1 MSTTTIEKK
10 TATQTPAK
18 AKTTRKKAV
27 AAPMN
32 PPTAPAVEDT
42 NKTEVEAKKA
52 QELKDIETLKE
63 ARKRNASIS
72 KSLNNVQSSF
82 TRIAF
87 DLYWMYS
94 ASAFG
99 LLGYK
104 NIYDYAAREHGIARG
119 TCSDFIHIVE
129 RFASRDEHGNILE
142 EIRPELK
149 DYQSSKLI
157 ALLGVTDAQL
167 TEFSVD
173 MSVRDIKK
181 KVKDIHGEAGKSD
194 ASDCDASG
202 GDDTYN
208 GKEIIDGNFT
218 EVNSQTLVTFHN
230 IDEYNKYLD
239 GLNDL
244 IEKALKSKNFEAD
257 HKRIAVSYTHLTLP
271 TTERV

>member
-18 AKTTRKKAV
+18 AKSIRKKAV

-32 PPTAPAVEDT
+32 PPAAPAVEDT
-42 NKTEVEAKKA
+42 NKAEVEAKKA

-72 KSLNNVQSSF
+72 KSLCNVQSSF

-94 ASAFG
+94 TSAFG

-104 NIYDYAAREHGIARG
+104 NIYDCAAKEHGIARG

-129 RFASRDEHGNILE
+129 RFAKRDDAGNVLE

-194 ASDCDASG
+194 ASDCDAPG

-257 HKRIAVSYTHLTLP
+257 HKRIEIV
-271 TTERV
+271 VKW

>member
-10 TATQTPAK
+10 PVTQTPAN

-27 AAPMN
+27 TTPMN

-42 NKTEVEAKKA
+42 NKAEIEAKKA
-52 QELKDIETLKE
+52 QEAKDIETLKE
-63 ARKRNASIS
+63 AKKRKASIS
-72 KSLNNVQSSF
+72 KSLSNVQSSF

-87 DLYWMYS
+87 DLHWIS
-94 ASAFG
+94 STSAFG

-104 NIYDYAAREHGIARG
+104 NIYDYAAKEHGIARG
-119 TCSDFIHIVE
+119 TCSDFIHIVD
-129 RFASRDEHGNILE
+129 RFAKRDEHGNVLE

-181 KVKDIHGEAGKSD
+181 KVKELHGEAQSEAGETDTSGG
-194 ASDCDASG
+194 DASG
-202 GDDTYN
+202 ADTSN
-208 GKEIIDGNFT
+208 GKEIIT
-218 EVNSQTLVTFHN
+218 TTAQEVNSQTLVTFHN
-230 IDEYNKYLD
+230 MDDYNKYLD

-257 HKRIAVSYTHLTLP
+257 HKRIEIV
-271 TTERV
+271 VKW

>member
-18 AKTTRKKAV
+18 TKITRKKAV
-27 AAPMN
+27 AVPMN

-42 NKTEVEAKKA
+42 NKAEVEAKKA

-104 NIYDYAAREHGIARG
+104 NIYDYAAKEHGIARG

-194 ASDCDASG
+194 ASDCDAPGGDSS

-257 HKRIAVSYTHLTLP
+257 HKRIEIV
-271 TTERV
+271 VKW

>member
-10 TATQTPAK
+10 TATQIPAK

-42 NKTEVEAKKA
+42 NKAEIETKKA
-52 QELKDIETLKE
+52 QEAKDIETLKE
-63 ARKRNASIS
+63 AKKRKLSIS

-87 DLYWMYS
+87 DLHWIS
-94 ASAFG
+94 STSAFG

-104 NIYDYAAREHGIARG
+104 NIYDYAAKEHGIARG

-129 RFASRDEHGNILE
+129 RFAKRDDAGNILE

-181 KVKDIHGEAGKSD
+181 KVKELHGEAQDETQGEPQGKTVEADIS
-194 ASDCDASG
+194 
-202 GDDTYN
+202 N
-208 GKEIIDGNFT
+208 GKAIIDT
-218 EVNSQTLVTFHN
+218 TAQEVNSQTLVTFHN
-230 IDEYNKYLD
+230 IDDYNKYLD

-257 HKRIAVSYTHLTLP
+257 HKRIEIV
-271 TTERV
+271 VKW

>member
-1 MSTTTIEKK
+1 MTATTIEKK
-10 TATQTPAK
+10 SVNQTPEK
-18 AKTTRKKAV
+18 AKKPRKKAI

-32 PPTAPAVEDT
+32 PPTAPAVEDA
-42 NKTEVEAKKA
+42 NKAEIEVKKA
-52 QELKDIETLKE
+52 QEAKDIETLKE
-63 ARKRNASIS
+63 ARKRKASIS
-72 KSLNNVQSSF
+72 KSLSNVQSSF

-87 DLYWMYS
+87 DLHWMS
-94 ASAFG
+94 STSAFG

-104 NIYDYAAREHGIARG
+104 NIYDYAAKEHGIARG
-119 TCSDFIHIVE
+119 TCSDFIHIVD
-129 RFASRDEHGNILE
+129 RFAKRDEAGNVLE

-173 MSVRDIKK
+173 MSVRDIKR
-181 KVKDIHGEAGKSD
+181 KVKELHGEAQNEAEEAD
-194 ASDCDASG
+194 TSG
-202 GDDTYN
+202 GDTSGSNTYN
-208 GKEIIDGNFT
+208 GKEVIDADFA

-230 IDEYNKYLD
+230 MEEYNKYLD

-257 HKRIAVSYTHLTLP
+257 HKRIEIV
-271 TTERV
+271 VKW

>member
-32 PPTAPAVEDT
+32 PPTAPAVGDT
-42 NKTEVEAKKA
+42 NKAEVEAKKA

-63 ARKRNASIS
+63 AKKRNASIS

-104 NIYDYAAREHGIARG
+104 NIYDYAAKEHSIARA

-129 RFASRDEHGNILE
+129 RFAMRDDAGNVLE

-149 DYQSSKLI
+149 NYQSSKLI

-181 KVKDIHGEAGKSD
+181 KVKDIHGESGKSD
-194 ASDCDASG
+194 KRPKAKASDCNAPG
-202 GDDTYN
+202 GDGTYN

-257 HKRIAVSYTHLTLP
+257 HKRIEIV
-271 TTERV
+271 VKW

>member
-10 TATQTPAK
+10 IATQTPAK
-18 AKTTRKKAV
+18 AKATRKKAV
-27 AAPMN
+27 AVPMN
-32 PPTAPAVEDT
+32 PPTALAVEDT
-42 NKTEVEAKKA
+42 NKAEVEAKKA

-94 ASAFG
+94 TSAFG

-104 NIYDYAAREHGIARG
+104 NIYDCAAKEHGIARG

-129 RFASRDEHGNILE
+129 RFAKRDNTGNVLE

-181 KVKDIHGEAGKSD
+181 KVKELHGEVQD
-194 ASDCDASG
+194 ESG
-202 GDDTYN
+202 EADTSGVDTSN
-208 GKEIIDGNFT
+208 GKEIIDT
-218 EVNSQTLVTFHN
+218 TAQEVNSQTLVTFHN
-230 IDEYNKYLD
+230 MDEYNKYLD

-257 HKRIAVSYTHLTLP
+257 HKRIEIV
-271 TTERV
+271 VKW

>member
-10 TATQTPAK
+10 PATQTPAK
-18 AKTTRKKAV
+18 AKATRKKAV
-27 AAPMN
+27 AVPMN
-32 PPTAPAVEDT
+32 PPTAPAVEGT
-42 NKTEVEAKKA
+42 NKAEVEAKKA

-63 ARKRNASIS
+63 ARKRKASIS
-72 KSLNNVQSSF
+72 KSLSNVQSSF

-87 DLYWMYS
+87 DLHWMS
-94 ASAFG
+94 STSAFG

-104 NIYDYAAREHGIARG
+104 NIYDYAAKEHGIARG
-119 TCSDFIHIVE
+119 TCSDFIHIVD
-129 RFASRDEHGNILE
+129 RFAERDEAGNILE
-142 EIRPELK
+142 KIRPDLK

-181 KVKDIHGEAGKSD
+181 KVKALHGEEEDKTKD
-194 ASDCDASG
+194 ADTSG
-202 GDDTYN
+202 ADTSN
-208 GKEIIDGNFT
+208 GKEIINT
-218 EVNSQTLVTFHN
+218 TAQEVNSQTLVTFHN
-230 IDEYNKYLD
+230 IDDYNKYLD

-257 HKRIAVSYTHLTLP
+257 HKRIEIV
-271 TTERV
+271 VKW

>member
-18 AKTTRKKAV
+18 TKITRKKAV

-32 PPTAPAVEDT
+32 PPTAPSVEDT

-52 QELKDIETLKE
+52 QEAKDIETLKE
-63 ARKRNASIS
+63 AKKRNASIS
-72 KSLNNVQSSF
+72 KSLCNVQSSF

-94 ASAFG
+94 TSAFS

-104 NIYDYAAREHGIARG
+104 NIYDCAAKEHGIARG

-129 RFASRDEHGNILE
+129 RFAKRDDAGNVLE

-181 KVKDIHGEAGKSD
+181 KVKELHGEAQD
-194 ASDCDASG
+194 EAQDETIEA
-202 GDDTYN
+202 DTSS
-208 GKEIIDGNFT
+208 GKEIIDT
-218 EVNSQTLVTFHN
+218 TAQEVNSQTLVTFHN
-230 IDEYNKYLD
+230 MEEYNKYLD

-257 HKRIAVSYTHLTLP
+257 HKRIEIV
-271 TTERV
+271 VKW

>member
-1 MSTTTIEKK
+1 MSIATIEKK

-27 AAPMN
+27 AVPMN

-42 NKTEVEAKKA
+42 NKAEVEAKKA

-63 ARKRNASIS
+63 ARKRKASIS

-104 NIYDYAAREHGIARG
+104 NIYDYAAKEHGIARG

-129 RFASRDEHGNILE
+129 RFAIRDEHGNILE

-167 TEFSVD
+167 TEFSVG

-194 ASDCDASG
+194 ASGGNSSG
-202 GDDTYN
+202 VNTHN
-208 GKEIIDGNFT
+208 GKAIIDGNFT
-218 EVNSQTLVTFHN
+218 EINSKTLMTFRS
-230 IDEYNKYLD
+230 IDDFKRFVP
-239 GLNDL
+239 LNNL
-244 IEKALKSKNFEAD
+244 IETALLNKAFESEN
-257 HKRIAVSYTHLTLP
+257 R
-271 TTERV
+271 RVEVVVKW

>member
-1 MSTTTIEKK
+1 MSTTTIEMK

-32 PPTAPAVEDT
+32 PPTAPAVGDT
-42 NKTEVEAKKA
+42 NKAEVEAKKA

-94 ASAFG
+94 TSAFG

-104 NIYDYAAREHGIARG
+104 NIYDCAAKEHGIARG

-129 RFASRDEHGNILE
+129 RFAKRDDAGNVLE

-181 KVKDIHGEAGKSD
+181 KVKELHGEAQDEAQDEAGEAD
-194 ASDCDASG
+194 ISG
-202 GDDTYN
+202 ADTSN
-208 GKEIIDGNFT
+208 GKEIIDT
-218 EVNSQTLVTFHN
+218 TAQEVNSQTLVTFHN
-230 IDEYNKYLD
+230 IDDYNKYLD

-244 IEKALKSKNFEAD
+244 IEKALKSKNFEVD
-257 HKRIAVSYTHLTLP
+257 HKRIEIV
-271 TTERV
+271 VKW

>member
-10 TATQTPAK
+10 PTTQTPAK

-42 NKTEVEAKKA
+42 NKAEVEAKKA
-52 QELKDIETLKE
+52 QEAKDIETLKE
-63 ARKRNASIS
+63 AKKRNASIS
-72 KSLNNVQSSF
+72 KSLCNVQSSF

-94 ASAFG
+94 TSAFS

-104 NIYDYAAREHGIARG
+104 NIYDCAAKEHGIARG

-129 RFASRDEHGNILE
+129 RFAKRDDAGNVLE

-181 KVKDIHGEAGKSD
+181 KVKELHGEAQDEAQDETAESD
-194 ASDCDASG
+194 IS
-202 GDDTYN
+202 N
-208 GKEIIDGNFT
+208 GKEIIDT
-218 EVNSQTLVTFHN
+218 TAQEVNSQTLVTFHN
-230 IDEYNKYLD
+230 MEEYNKYLD
-239 GLNDL
+239 GFNDL

-257 HKRIAVSYTHLTLP
+257 HKRIEIV
-271 TTERV
+271 VKW

>member
-1 MSTTTIEKK
+1 MSTATIEKR

-18 AKTTRKKAV
+18 AKSTRKKAV

-32 PPTAPAVEDT
+32 PPTAPAVEGT
-42 NKTEVEAKKA
+42 NKSEVEAKKA

-94 ASAFG
+94 TSAFG

-104 NIYDYAAREHGIARG
+104 NIYDCAAKEHGIARG

-129 RFASRDEHGNILE
+129 RFAKRDDSGNVLE

-181 KVKDIHGEAGKSD
+181 KVKELHGEAQDEAQDEAGEAD
-194 ASDCDASG
+194 ISG
-202 GDDTYN
+202 ADTSN
-208 GKEIIDGNFT
+208 GKEIIDT
-218 EVNSQTLVTFHN
+218 TAQEVNSQTLVTFHN
-230 IDEYNKYLD
+230 IDDYNKYLD

-257 HKRIAVSYTHLTLP
+257 HKRIEIV
-271 TTERV
+271 VKW

>member
-1 MSTTTIEKK
+1 MSTATIEKK
-10 TATQTPAK
+10 PTTQTLAK

-42 NKTEVEAKKA
+42 NKAEVEAKKA
-52 QELKDIETLKE
+52 QEAKDIETLKE
-63 ARKRNASIS
+63 AKKRNASIS
-72 KSLNNVQSSF
+72 KLLCNVQSSF

-94 ASAFG
+94 TSAFS

-104 NIYDYAAREHGIARG
+104 NIYDCAAKEHGIARG

-129 RFASRDEHGNILE
+129 RFARRDDAGNVLE

-157 ALLGVTDAQL
+157 ALLGVTDTQL

-181 KVKDIHGEAGKSD
+181 KVKELHGEAQDEAQDETAESD
-194 ASDCDASG
+194 TS
-202 GDDTYN
+202 N
-208 GKEIIDGNFT
+208 GKEIIDT
-218 EVNSQTLVTFHN
+218 TAQEVNSQTLVTFHN
-230 IDEYNKYLD
+230 MEEYNKYLD

-257 HKRIAVSYTHLTLP
+257 HKRLEIV
-271 TTERV
+271 VKW

>member
-1 MSTTTIEKK
+1 MSTTTIENK

-42 NKTEVEAKKA
+42 NKAEIEAKKA
-52 QELKDIETLKE
+52 QEKADIETLKE
-63 ARKRNASIS
+63 AKKRNASIH
-72 KSLNNVQSSF
+72 KSLNSVQSSF

-87 DLYWMYS
+87 DLHWILS
-94 ASAFG
+94 SSAFK

-104 NIYDYAAREHGIARG
+104 NVYDYAAKEHGIAKG
-119 TCSDFIHIVE
+119 TCNNFINIVE
-129 RFASRDEHGNILE
+129 RFAVRDDAGNVVEQIK
-142 EIRPELK
+142 PELK

-157 ALLGVTDAQL
+157 VLLGVEDVQL

-173 MSVRDIKK
+173 MSVREMKK
-181 KVKDIHGEAGKSD
+181 KVKELSGEADSDTTEEAPATSD
-194 ASDCDASG
+194 ADTSG
-202 GDDTYN
+202 N
-208 GKEIIDGNFT
+208 GKEIIDT
-218 EVNSQTLVTFHN
+218 TAQEVNSQTLVTFHN
-230 IDEYNKYLD
+230 MDDYNKYLD

-257 HKRIAVSYTHLTLP
+257 HKRIEIV
-271 TTERV
+271 VKW

>member
-10 TATQTPAK
+10 TATQIPAK

-32 PPTAPAVEDT
+32 PPTAGAVGDT

-52 QELKDIETLKE
+52 QEAKDIETLKE
-63 ARKRNASIS
+63 AKKRKLSIS
-72 KSLNNVQSSF
+72 NSLNNVQSSF

-87 DLYWMYS
+87 DLHWIS
-94 ASAFG
+94 STSAFG

-104 NIYDYAAREHGIARG
+104 NIYDYAAKEHGIARG
-119 TCSDFIHIVE
+119 TCSDFIHIVD
-129 RFASRDEHGNILE
+129 RFAKRDEAGNILE

-181 KVKDIHGEAGKSD
+181 KVKELHGEAQNEAGD
-194 ASDCDASG
+194 TDTSG
-202 GDDTYN
+202 GDGSGSDTYN

-244 IEKALKSKNFEAD
+244 IDKALKSKNFEAD
-257 HKRIAVSYTHLTLP
+257 HKRIEIV
-271 TTERV
+271 VKW

>member
-1 MSTTTIEKK
+1 MSTATIEKK
-10 TATQTPAK
+10 PTTQTPAK

-42 NKTEVEAKKA
+42 NKAEVEAKKA
-52 QELKDIETLKE
+52 QEAKDIETLKE
-63 ARKRNASIS
+63 AKKRNASIS
-72 KSLNNVQSSF
+72 KSLCNVQSSF

-94 ASAFG
+94 TSAFS

-104 NIYDYAAREHGIARG
+104 NIYDCAAKEHGIARG
-119 TCSDFIHIVE
+119 ACSDFIHIVE
-129 RFASRDEHGNILE
+129 RFAKRDDAGNVLE

-181 KVKDIHGEAGKSD
+181 KVKELHGEAQDEAQDETAESD
-194 ASDCDASG
+194 TS
-202 GDDTYN
+202 N
-208 GKEIIDGNFT
+208 GKEIIDT
-218 EVNSQTLVTFHN
+218 TAQEVNSQTLVTFHN
-230 IDEYNKYLD
+230 MEEYNKYLD

-257 HKRIAVSYTHLTLP
+257 HKRIEIV
-271 TTERV
+271 VKW

>member
-32 PPTAPAVEDT
+32 PPIAPAVEDT

-104 NIYDYAAREHGIARG
+104 NIYDYAAKEHGIARG

-157 ALLGVTDAQL
+157 ALLGVTDTQL

-181 KVKDIHGEAGKSD
+181 KVKELHGEAQDEAQDETAESD
-194 ASDCDASG
+194 TS
-202 GDDTYN
+202 N
-208 GKEIIDGNFT
+208 GKEIIDT
-218 EVNSQTLVTFHN
+218 TAQEVNSQTLATFHN
-230 IDEYNKYLD
+230 MEEYNKYLD

-257 HKRIAVSYTHLTLP
+257 HKRIEIV
-271 TTERV
+271 VKW

>member
-1 MSTTTIEKK
+1 MSTATIEKK
-10 TATQTPAK
+10 PTTQTLAK

-42 NKTEVEAKKA
+42 NKAEVEAKKA
-52 QELKDIETLKE
+52 QEAKDIETLKE
-63 ARKRNASIS
+63 AKKRNASIS
-72 KSLNNVQSSF
+72 KSLCNVQSSF

-94 ASAFG
+94 TSAFS

-104 NIYDYAAREHGIARG
+104 NIYDCAAKEHGIARG

-129 RFASRDEHGNILE
+129 RFARRDDAGNVLE

-157 ALLGVTDAQL
+157 ALLGVTDTQL

-181 KVKDIHGEAGKSD
+181 KVKELHGEAQDEAQDETAESD
-194 ASDCDASG
+194 TS
-202 GDDTYN
+202 N
-208 GKEIIDGNFT
+208 GKEIIDT
-218 EVNSQTLVTFHN
+218 TAQEVNSQTLVTFHN
-230 IDEYNKYLD
+230 MEEYNKYLD

-257 HKRIAVSYTHLTLP
+257 HKRIEIGVKW
-271 TTERV
+271 

>member
-1 MSTTTIEKK
+1 MSTATIEKK

-27 AAPMN
+27 VAPMN
-32 PPTAPAVEDT
+32 PPTAPAVEST
-42 NKTEVEAKKA
+42 NKTEVEAKKS

-104 NIYDYAAREHGIARG
+104 NIYDYAAKEHGIARA

-129 RFASRDEHGNILE
+129 RFAMRDDAGNVLE

-149 DYQSSKLI
+149 NYQSSKLI

-194 ASDCDASG
+194 ASDCDAPG
-202 GDDTYN
+202 GDGSGTDTYN
-208 GKEIIDGNFT
+208 GKEVIDGNFT
-218 EVNSQTLVTFHN
+218 EINSKTLMTFRS
-230 IDEYNKYLD
+230 IDDFKSFVP
-239 GLNDL
+239 LNNL
-244 IEKALKSKNFEAD
+244 IETALMNKAFESKN
-257 HKRIAVSYTHLTLP
+257 R
-271 TTERV
+271 RVEIVVKW

>member
-18 AKTTRKKAV
+18 AKSIRKKAV

-32 PPTAPAVEDT
+32 PPAAPAVEDT
-42 NKTEVEAKKA
+42 NKAEVEAKKA

-72 KSLNNVQSSF
+72 KSLCNVQSSF

-94 ASAFG
+94 TSAFG

-104 NIYDYAAREHGIARG
+104 NIYDCAAKEHGIARG

-129 RFASRDEHGNILE
+129 RFAKRDDAGNVLE

-181 KVKDIHGEAGKSD
+181 KVKELHGEAQDETQGKT
-194 ASDCDASG
+194 AEV
-202 GDDTYN
+202 DTSN
-208 GKEIIDGNFT
+208 SKTIIDT
-218 EVNSQTLVTFHN
+218 TAQEVNSQTLITFHN
-230 IDEYNKYLD
+230 IDDYNKYLD

-257 HKRIAVSYTHLTLP
+257 HKRIEIV
-271 TTERV
+271 VKW

>member
-1 MSTTTIEKK
+1 MSTAIIEKK
-10 TATQTPAK
+10 TVTQTPAK
-18 AKTTRKKAV
+18 AKSIRKKAV

-42 NKTEVEAKKA
+42 NKAEVEAKKA

-72 KSLNNVQSSF
+72 KSLCNVQSSF

-94 ASAFG
+94 TSAFG

-104 NIYDYAAREHGIARG
+104 NIYDFAAKEHGIARG

-129 RFASRDEHGNILE
+129 RFAKRDDAGNVLE

-167 TEFSVD
+167 TEFSID

-181 KVKDIHGEAGKSD
+181 KVKELHGEAQDETQGEPQGKTVE
-194 ASDCDASG
+194 A
-202 GDDTYN
+202 DTSN
-208 GKEIIDGNFT
+208 GKAIIDT
-218 EVNSQTLVTFHN
+218 TAQEVNSQTLVTFHN
-230 IDEYNKYLD
+230 IDDYNKYLD

-257 HKRIAVSYTHLTLP
+257 HKRIEIV
-271 TTERV
+271 VKW

>member
-18 AKTTRKKAV
+18 PKTTRKKAV

-32 PPTAPAVEDT
+32 PPTASAVEDT

-72 KSLNNVQSSF
+72 KSLCNVQSSF

-94 ASAFG
+94 TSAFG

-104 NIYDYAAREHGIARG
+104 NIYDCAAKEHGIARG

-129 RFASRDEHGNILE
+129 RFAKRDDAGNILE

-181 KVKDIHGEAGKSD
+181 KVKELHGEAQDEAGE
-194 ASDCDASG
+194 ANTSG
-202 GDDTYN
+202 ADTSN
-208 GKEIIDGNFT
+208 GKEIINT
-218 EVNSQTLVTFHN
+218 TAQEVNSQTLVTFHN
-230 IDEYNKYLD
+230 IDDYNKYLD

-257 HKRIAVSYTHLTLP
+257 HKRIEIV
-271 TTERV
+271 VKW

>member
-1 MSTTTIEKK
+1 MSTATIEKK
-10 TATQTPAK
+10 PTTRIPAK

-42 NKTEVEAKKA
+42 NKAEVETKKA

-94 ASAFG
+94 TSAFS

-104 NIYDYAAREHGIARG
+104 NIYDCAAKEHGIARG

-129 RFASRDEHGNILE
+129 RFAKRDEAGNVLE

-181 KVKDIHGEAGKSD
+181 KVKELHGEAQD
-194 ASDCDASG
+194 EAQDETAEA
-202 GDDTYN
+202 DTSN
-208 GKEIIDGNFT
+208 GKEIIDT
-218 EVNSQTLVTFHN
+218 TAQEVNSQTLVTFHN
-230 IDEYNKYLD
+230 MEEYNKYLD

-257 HKRIAVSYTHLTLP
+257 HKRIEIV
-271 TTERV
+271 VKW

>member
-10 TATQTPAK
+10 PVTQTPAK
-18 AKTTRKKAV
+18 GKTPRKKPV

-42 NKTEVEAKKA
+42 NKAEVETKKA
-52 QELKDIETLKE
+52 QEAKDIETLKE
-63 ARKRNASIS
+63 ARKRKASIS
-72 KSLNNVQSSF
+72 KSLGNVQSSF

-87 DLYWMYS
+87 DLHWMYS
-94 ASAFG
+94 SAAFD

-104 NIYDYAAREHGIARG
+104 SIYDYAAKEHGIARG
-119 TCSDFIHIVE
+119 TCSDFIHIVD
-129 RFASRDEHGNILE
+129 RFAERDEAGNVLE
-142 EIRPELK
+142 KIRPDLK

-181 KVKDIHGEAGKSD
+181 KAKALHGKEEDKTKDADTSGG
-194 ASDCDASG
+194 DASG
-202 GDDTYN
+202 ADTSN
-208 GKEIIDGNFT
+208 GKEIIDT
-218 EVNSQTLVTFHN
+218 TAQEVNSQTLVTFHN
-230 IDEYNKYLD
+230 MDEYNKYLD

-257 HKRIAVSYTHLTLP
+257 HKRIEIV
-271 TTERV
+271 VKW

>member
-1 MSTTTIEKK
+1 MSTATIEKK
-10 TATQTPAK
+10 TATQTSAK

-32 PPTAPAVEDT
+32 PPTVPAVGDT
-42 NKTEVEAKKA
+42 NKAEVEAKKA

-94 ASAFG
+94 TSAFG

-104 NIYDYAAREHGIARG
+104 NIYDCAAKEHGIARG

-129 RFASRDEHGNILE
+129 RFAKRDDAGNVLE

-181 KVKDIHGEAGKSD
+181 KVKELHGEAQDEAQDEVGEAD
-194 ASDCDASG
+194 ISG
-202 GDDTYN
+202 ADTSN
-208 GKEIIDGNFT
+208 GKEIIDT
-218 EVNSQTLVTFHN
+218 TAQEVNSQTLVTFHN
-230 IDEYNKYLD
+230 IDDYNKYLD

-257 HKRIAVSYTHLTLP
+257 HKRIEIV
-271 TTERV
+271 VKW